1 MFIFGY
7 LFILYLLMKSANLY
21 TKFKNYSEQELLHEM
36 LKNEDAFNFIY
47 LKCKEPCINFMKK
60 MNANEED
67 AIDIYQD
74 ATIVLYEKI
83 QNKSLS
89 LTVKIETYLT
99 SICKYQLLSRFNN
112 VKSKNTIFE
121 ENLEE
126 KYDDWFEEE
135 NESNTEKM
143 NVLLKEFDILRT
155 NNDKCY
161 ERLRLF
167 YYENLSMTEI
177 AKKLS
182 FKDELS
188 ARNQV
193 HKCREELKRKI
204 GV

>member
-1 MFIFGY
+1 
-7 LFILYLLMKSANLY
+7 MKSANLY
-21 TKFKNYSEQELLHEM
+21 TKFKNYSEQELLNEM

-60 MNANEED
+60 MNANVED
-67 AIDIYQD
+67 ASDIYQD

-83 QNKSLS
+83 QNKSLK

-126 KYDDWFEEE
+126 KYDDWIEEE

-167 YYENLSMTEI
+167 YYENLSMKEI
-177 AKKLS
+177 AKKLN
-182 FKDELS
+182 FDTEVS

-193 HKCREELKRKI
+193 HKCRKELKMKI

>member
-1 MFIFGY
+1 LFIFGY
-7 LFILYLLMKSANLY
+7 LFILYLLMKSASLY

-60 MNANEED
+60 MNANVED

-83 QNKSLS
+83 QNKSLK

-112 VKSKNTIFE
+112 IKSKNTILE

-126 KYDDWFEEE
+126 KNDDWFEEE

-143 NVLLKEFDILRT
+143 NILLKEFDILKT

-167 YYENLSMTEI
+167 YYENLSMKEI
-177 AKKLS
+177 AIKLTL
-182 FKDELS
+182 KDDKTAKNLVN
-188 ARNQV
+188 R
-193 HKCREELKRKI
+193 CRDNLKIKV
-204 GV
+204 GA

>member
-1 MFIFGY
+1 
-7 LFILYLLMKSANLY
+7 MKSDNLY
-21 TKFKNYSEQELLHEM
+21 TKFKNYSEQELLDEM
-36 LKNEDAFNFIY
+36 LINDDAFNYIY
-47 LKCKEPCINFMKK
+47 IKSKDYCINYMIK
-60 MNANEED
+60 MNANVED

-83 QNKSLS
+83 QNKSLN

-126 KYDDWFEEE
+126 KYEDWFEEE

-167 YYENLSMTEI
+167 YYENLSMKEI
-177 AKKLS
+177 AKKLD
-182 FKDELS
+182 FDTEVS

-193 HKCREELKRKI
+193 YKCRKELKMKI
-204 GV
+204 SG